1 MRKFRSVYSSVKD
14 IDKVC
19 VPSYGNGTDQDEGFR
34 GGGNVCQCSVNV
46 TLNSVK
52 YFPTVYLCIKAMTLH
67 WDWIFPRTNRAVV
80 AALDGRGQ
88 GLRAIWRFQIRR
100 KPS

>member
-1 MRKFRSVYSSVKD
+1 METERTKMK
-14 IDKVC
+14 
-19 VPSYGNGTDQDEGFR
+19 GLG

-67 WDWIFPRTNRAVV
+67 WDWISPRTNRAVV